1 MHNYSIE
8 TNINSIK
15 YFPKSNVV
23 IDLIDYMLKQFCP
36 MGESNTSDMM
46 CNRTLL
52 NPTTIKPN
60 AICSKQPVKTRNMS
74 KGYKCPCCGLIGA
87 STNGC

>member
-23 IDLIDYMLKQFCP
+23 IDSIDYMLKHFCP

-52 NPTTIKPN
+52 NSTTIKPN
-60 AICSKQPVKTRNMS
+60 TIFPKQPVNSPVKN
-74 KGYKCPCCGLIGA
+74 
-87 STNGC
+87 

>member
-23 IDLIDYMLKQFCP
+23 IDSIDYMLKQFCP

-46 CNRTLL
+46 
-52 NPTTIKPN
+52 
-60 AICSKQPVKTRNMS
+60 
-74 KGYKCPCCGLIGA
+74 
-87 STNGC
+87 